1 VVIFVVPFS
10 ENRALFFGLA
20 GTGGSRDTVYY
31 GLTADCYAIGRF
43 LRNLVCDQIGKAK
56 RAKSGSFA
64 EPVLSAL

>member
-20 GTGGSRDTVYY
+20 GTSGSRDTVYY
-31 GLTADCYAIGRF
+31 GLTADCYTMADFCEILFATKSAR
-43 LRNLVCDQIGKAK
+43 RSAQ
-56 RAKSGSFA
+56 KSGSFA